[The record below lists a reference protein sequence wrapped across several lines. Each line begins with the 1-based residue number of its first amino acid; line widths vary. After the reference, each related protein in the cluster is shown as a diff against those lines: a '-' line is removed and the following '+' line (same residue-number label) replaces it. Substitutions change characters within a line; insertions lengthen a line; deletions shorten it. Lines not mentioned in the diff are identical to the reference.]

1 MSVYVD
7 PMMSC
12 VPTPR
17 WRWNEACH
25 MFADSVDELHAF
37 AKDLGLKREWFQSPG
52 VNCSPSSLPHYDL
65 TGAMR
70 IKAIRMGAIACTRE
84 QRAAW
89 REKKHKQPGLTFG
102 AWRAKYGAEYGVVA
116 ETLRDVV
123 SGGGVGGVDGMG
135 QPTPHLPD
143 PAEPKTKD
151 TKLDTPG
158 TLFGREGRY
167 L

>member
-1 MSVYVD
+1 VSVYVD

-12 VPTPR
+12 VQTPR
-17 WRWNEACH
+17 WRWTEACH

-37 AKDLGLKREWFQSPG
+37 AADLGLRRAWFQSPG
-52 VNCSPSSLPHYDL
+52 VNCSASALPHYDL

-70 IKAIRMGAIACTRE
+70 IRAIRMGAIVCTRE

-89 REKKHKQPGLTFG
+89 RERKHKQPGLTFG
-102 AWRAKYGAEYGVVA
+102 EWRARYGAEYGVVA
-116 ETLRDVV
+116 QGLHDPV
-123 SGGGVGGVDGMG
+123 GVGGGAGVAYGG
-135 QPTPHLPD
+135 GPAPCPT
-143 PAEPKTKD
+143 PAEPKAEP